1 MSISTFKKKSISSL
15 LIENKIIVIHIAS
28 IVQFYFAFSN
38 SPGSERTNKLILY
51 LGKWIS
57 GFFIIAL

>member
-1 MSISTFKKKSISSL
+1 MRQSDQKNLYVKMRQENGNFPINEYFYIQKKSISSL

-38 SPGSERTNKLILY
+38 SPGQ
-51 LGKWIS
+51 
-57 GFFIIAL
+57 

>member
-38 SPGSERTNKLILY
+38 SPGQ
-51 LGKWIS
+51 
-57 GFFIIAL
+57 